1 MFFAFLFLVMLC
13 GVLGILVWLGWQRI
27 STHLNNNPEAR
38 RLFAEHV
45 VNPLLLG
52 PKAVHPPPDS
62 QAESVDDNEQ
72 TAFPKPGR

>member
-1 MFFAFLFLVMLC
+1 MFFAFCFLFMLC

-52 PKAVHPPPDS
+52 PKADQPPPDS
-62 QAESVDDNEQ
+62 QAESPHDQEQ
-72 TAFPKPGR
+72 TAFEKQAS